1 MKRPYVN
8 PKIEYVQVQSNQNV
22 SDICWGYAKN
32 GKTFYY
38 DVPGYGY
45 AILHVTGKS
54 CNSGVVFSVEF
65 SDPGNMTS
73 AQIAAGE
80 AYMQKVIAECKAISG
95 NNAEPFKGSPFVPTP
110 DLSWS

>member
-22 SDICWGYAKN
+22 SDICWAYAKN

-45 AILHVTGKS
+45 AILHVKGKS

-65 SDPGNMTS
+65 SDSDNMTS

-80 AYMQKVIAECKAISG
+80 AYMQEVIAKAMATAG
-95 NNAEPFKGSPFVPTP
+95 NSAEPFSSSPFVATP
-110 DLSWS
+110 DPSWS

>member
-22 SDICWGYAKN
+22 SDICWAYAKN

-45 AILHVTGKS
+45 AILHVKGKS

-65 SDPGNMTS
+65 SDPDNMTS

-80 AYMQKVIAECKAISG
+80 AYMQEVIAKAMATAG
-95 NNAEPFKGSPFVPTP
+95 NSAEPFSSSPFVATP
-110 DLSWS
+110 DPSWS